1 MYQKADSL
9 QKEKKTDKEW
19 GFYYLHKSSYLN
31 STSSKFFQKISG
43 LDWIMIPKWLIN
55 TCLYFFARLSY
66 GIIIAEIGINYIA
79 SFNTFVW
86 LYCLFVPSN
95 CLDSQRDN
103 SPLASKAFFLKCI

>member
-1 MYQKADSL
+1 
-9 QKEKKTDKEW
+9 
-19 GFYYLHKSSYLN
+19 
-31 STSSKFFQKISG
+31 
-43 LDWIMIPKWLIN
+43 MIPKWLIN

-103 SPLASKAFFLKCI
+103 SPLASKAFFLNVYKNTLIQVWFKVKEKNI